1 MADKMIDDFDNQQ
14 FISFRLFFFKVST
27 KTKNCLRAK
36 TVLLSQY
43 TEQFNFM
50 NVNKLHTEDACQII
64 GFQ

>member
-14 FISFRLFFFKVST
+14 FISFRFFFKVST

-36 TVLLSQY
+36 TVLLSQC
-43 TEQFNFM
+43 TEQSNFM
-50 NVNKLHTEDACQII
+50 NVKLHTEDACQII